1 MITYSAITKVNK
13 RKHAEGLGL
22 ALEKLDPA
30 PSGVGVFELEDGS
43 GEWEVGAY
51 FIEKPDEISLLL
63 LENAFDAG
71 GFVISKIP
79 ETDWVAKV
87 KRELSPVEAGRFFV
101 CGKHDLKKTPTDRV
115 GLLIEA
121 SMAFGTGHHGTTKGC
136 LLALDK
142 ILLEVTN
149 LKNVIEATIN
159 KTDNLDIGKL
169 KRNFVTNSSCGI
181 CGKTS
186 LDSIEVLKNDKL
198 DLSFPKIKED
208 IILKSPS
215 LLMNEQSEFA
225 KTGGIHASALI
236 DEAGKVIATREDVG
250 RHNALDKLLGHSIQ
264 NGLLDPKVQFIACS
278 GRLNFELVQKGLMA
292 NIGIMAGVGA
302 PTSLAVDLAKRFD
315 MTLLGF
321 VKESGFNIYSNK
333 DRIILG

>member
-51 FIEKPDEISLLL
+51 FIKKPDEISLLL

-71 GFVISKIP
+71 GFIISKIP

-142 ILLEVTN
+142 ILSEVTN
-149 LKNVIEATIN
+149 LKNVI
-159 KTDNLDIGKL
+159 DIGCGTAVLAMAVGKISSAKIMASDVDPIAVEVALANLKANNLENRIDCIEAMGFEDFRIKSRAPYDLIFANIL
-169 KRNFVTNSSCGI
+169 KR
-181 CGKTS
+181 
-186 LDSIEVLKNDKL
+186 
-198 DLSFPKIKED
+198 P
-208 IILKSPS
+208 
-215 LLMNEQSEFA
+215 
-225 KTGGIHASALI
+225 LI
-236 DEAGKVIATREDVG
+236 DLAPDISGHMSSGGQAVISG
-250 RHNALDKLLGHSIQ
+250 ILDEQAEEIIDFYQQ
-264 NGLLDPKVQFIACS
+264 ND
-278 GRLNFELVQKGLMA
+278 LV
-292 NIGIMAGVGA
+292 V
-302 PTSLAVDLAKRFD
+302 F
-315 MTLLGF
+315 
-321 VKESGFNIYSNK
+321 
-333 DRIILG
+333 DRIDIGEWVTLTLVSGK

>member
-142 ILLEVTN
+142 ILSEVTN
-149 LKNVIEATIN
+149 LKNVI
-159 KTDNLDIGKL
+159 DIGCGTAVLAMAVAKTSSAEIMASDVDPVAVEVALANLKANNLENRVDCIEAMGFEDFRIKSRGPYDLIFANIL
-169 KRNFVTNSSCGI
+169 KR
-181 CGKTS
+181 
-186 LDSIEVLKNDKL
+186 
-198 DLSFPKIKED
+198 P
-208 IILKSPS
+208 
-215 LLMNEQSEFA
+215 
-225 KTGGIHASALI
+225 LI
-236 DEAGKVIATREDVG
+236 DLAPDISGHMSSGGQAIISG
-250 RHNALDKLLGHSIQ
+250 ILDEQADEIIDFYQQ
-264 NGLLDPKVQFIACS
+264 NGLVVF
-278 GRLNFELVQKGLMA
+278 
-292 NIGIMAGVGA
+292 
-302 PTSLAVDLAKRFD
+302 
-315 MTLLGF
+315 
-321 VKESGFNIYSNK
+321 
-333 DRIILG
+333 DRIDIGEWVTLTVASGK

>member
-121 SMAFGTGHHGTTKGC
+121 SMAFGTGHHGTTNGC

-142 ILLEVTN
+142 ILSEVTN
-149 LKNVIEATIN
+149 LKNVI
-159 KTDNLDIGKL
+159 DIGCGTAVLAMAVAKTSSAKIMASDVDPVAVEVALANLKANNLENRVDCIEAMGFEDFRIKSRGPYDLIFANIL
-169 KRNFVTNSSCGI
+169 KR
-181 CGKTS
+181 
-186 LDSIEVLKNDKL
+186 
-198 DLSFPKIKED
+198 P
-208 IILKSPS
+208 
-215 LLMNEQSEFA
+215 
-225 KTGGIHASALI
+225 LI
-236 DEAGKVIATREDVG
+236 DLAPDISGQMSSGGLAIISG
-250 RHNALDKLLGHSIQ
+250 ILDEQAEEIIDFYQQ
-264 NGLLDPKVQFIACS
+264 NGLVVFNRIDIGEWVTLTVAS
-278 GRLNFELVQKGLMA
+278 GK
-292 NIGIMAGVGA
+292 
-302 PTSLAVDLAKRFD
+302 
-315 MTLLGF
+315 
-321 VKESGFNIYSNK
+321 
-333 DRIILG
+333 

>member
-71 GFVISKIP
+71 GFIISKIP

-142 ILLEVTN
+142 ILSEVTN
-149 LKNVIEATIN
+149 LKNVI
-159 KTDNLDIGKL
+159 DIGCGTAVLAMAVAKA
-169 KRNFVTNSSCGI
+169 SS
-181 CGKTS
+181 
-186 LDSIEVLKNDKL
+186 
-198 DLSFPKIKED
+198 
-208 IILKSPS
+208 
-215 LLMNEQSEFA
+215 A
-225 KTGGIHASALI
+225 K
-236 DEAGKVIATREDVG
+236 
-250 RHNALDKLLGHSIQ
+250 
-264 NGLLDPKVQFIACS
+264 
-278 GRLNFELVQKGLMA
+278 
-292 NIGIMAGVGA
+292 IMASDVDPVA
-302 PTSLAVDLAKRFD
+302 VEVALANLKANKLENRVDC
-315 MTLLGF
+315 
-321 VKESGFNIYSNK
+321 I
-333 DRIILG
+333 

>member
-142 ILLEVTN
+142 ILSEVTN
-149 LKNVIEATIN
+149 LKNVI
-159 KTDNLDIGKL
+159 DIGCGTAVLAMAAAKASSAKIMASDVDPVAVEVALANL
-169 KRNFVTNSSCGI
+169 KANNLENRVDC
-181 CGKTS
+181 
-186 LDSIEVLKNDKL
+186 IEAMGFEDFRIKSRGPY
-198 DLSFPKIKED
+198 DLIFAN
-208 IILKSPS
+208 ILKGP
-215 LLMNEQSEFA
+215 
-225 KTGGIHASALI
+225 LI
-236 DEAGKVIATREDVG
+236 DLAPDISGHMSSGGLAIISG
-250 RHNALDKLLGHSIQ
+250 ILDEQAEEIIDFYQQ
-264 NGLLDPKVQFIACS
+264 NGLVVF
-278 GRLNFELVQKGLMA
+278 
-292 NIGIMAGVGA
+292 
-302 PTSLAVDLAKRFD
+302 
-315 MTLLGF
+315 
-321 VKESGFNIYSNK
+321 
-333 DRIILG
+333 DRIDIGEWVTLTVASGK